1 MQGREGSFKIMS
13 KKGKKVF
20 AKDGALGKNQLVRG
34 KCMREW
40 HDPCQRPRL
49 VNHKKVLA
57 TNKSLSLRE

>member
-1 MQGREGSFKIMS
+1 MIRF

-20 AKDGALGKNQLVRG
+20 AKAGALEQNQLQRG

-40 HDPCQRPRL
+40 RDPCQIPL